1 MLCYVVLCYVMLC
14 CVMLCYV
21 MLCLKEEKEVEVSSR
36 EKKRIIRRGSLLYV
50 RLIDCAQGV
59 RVRVRVRVRPKVRV
73 RVRVKKRQSLQE
85 LAGSLRI
92 LARCEQGQ
100 LQLPN
105 LYSTLSSFD
114 ACYY

>member
-1 MLCYVVLCYVMLC
+1 VTLCCVVLCS
-14 CVMLCYV
+14 
-21 MLCLKEEKEVEVSSR
+21 KEEKEVEVSSG
-36 EKKRIIRRGSLLYV
+36 EKKKMMRRGGLLYV

-92 LARCEQGQ
+92 SARCEQGQ
-100 LQLPN
+100 SQLPN